1 MATRSGGFYGTAIGV
16 DSSGAQRRISVF
28 EDKLGFRFVDENL
41 EDHRHRAQ
49 SADQICGDVAA
60 LFGLRNVRLEMP
72 RLGIYS
78 TAAKPVSKPEAARPD
93 TWGSVLKAKKPG
105 R

>member
-1 MATRSGGFYGTAIGV
+1 MATKSGGFYGTAIGV
-16 DSSGAQRRISVF
+16 DGSGAHQRISVF

-93 TWGSVLKAKKPG
+93 TWGSVLKAKKLG

>member
-16 DSSGAQRRISVF
+16 DGSGAHRRISVF

-41 EDHRHRAQ
+41 EDHRHRGQ

-93 TWGSVLKAKKPG
+93 DWGSVLKAKKLG